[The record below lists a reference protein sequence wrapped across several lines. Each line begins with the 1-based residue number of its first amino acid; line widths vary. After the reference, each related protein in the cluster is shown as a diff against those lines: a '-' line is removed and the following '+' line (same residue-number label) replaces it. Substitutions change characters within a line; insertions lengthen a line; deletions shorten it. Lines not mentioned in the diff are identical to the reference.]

1 MVRCVNKPIN
11 CSFID
16 SHLSRVHFEEFPT
29 AHCGFCITD
38 LYSLS
43 SLALWPHVLNN
54 SYIHWFIC
62 IFIVFVTRLILM
74 QRRFFTDIFCLCL
87 ISNGLGEESGYTLEY
102 LQFFCLTWTSQGIF
116 ELAFFIL
123 QFIIMLSCIFAILFL
138 PLFFSTL
145 YSPRH
150 LLSSLLSPLVSLF
163 SSVRLHSHY
172 MRREK
177 TRRSVCQSR
186 GNFNTSI
193 I

>member
-102 LQFFCLTWTSQGIF
+102 LV
-116 ELAFFIL
+116 
-123 QFIIMLSCIFAILFL
+123 FL
-138 PLFFSTL
+138 PNVDIARDIWTRFLYIAIYHNAFVYLCYFIPSPLLF
-145 YSPRH
+145 YPI
-150 LLSSLLSPLVSLF
+150 LSPSSPLF
-163 SSVRLHSHY
+163 SSLSSCLIIQLG
-172 MRREK
+172 E
-177 TRRSVCQSR
+177 
-186 GNFNTSI
+186 TS
-193 I
+193 